1 MKDKKRAKLGA
12 LALLLG
18 GTLGLTMLASCDQS
32 SSSQTGG
39 EKVEDPNAPHYSIT
53 LDPNGGAFADGST
66 DVKVISVQE
75 GFAIDWSQYELVW
88 EGNDHLGWT
97 YSESGKPFPG
107 AREVKED
114 TTLKARWSATEEVIT
129 YDLTITIAGEDLTLA
144 YEAGVYQFYY
154 TGEIYGGYTKRG
166 ALYTVY
172 ADDLMALAKKDDGT
186 KERALYRAESN
197 YTEATGGEVY
207 ALFYNDGAFELFY
220 KYMYQGKWDNY
231 SMLMGYWTYKGYT
244 PPYKA
249 PEAPEFGQGNCMHRD
264 WEVFYDAGSEEEPDV
279 PVEEEK
285 PEEATTAED
294 AKEVYV
300 GTCSNTDT
308 MRIVF
313 FDDNTYQLQ
322 YDLAGQGME
331 GFYAVGTYKYST
343 DGELNVGV
351 TLTDNGDGT
360 ASFTV
365 DSNTYVVELDKLGIT
380 PKEEAV
386 ALYKALSTNSKTMIA
401 IFNSDGTYDV
411 KYDLSAMGSE
421 GYYTVESH
429 KWSYAGGVLS
439 VEFDTK
445 DLGDTIE
452 FTVGENTYSVVKAEL
467 EAALNK

>member
-1 MKDKKRAKLGA
+1 MKNKKRALLGA
-12 LALLLG
+12 LALMLG
-18 GTLGLTMLASCDQS
+18 GTLGLSVLASCDKGG
-32 SSSQTGG
+32 SSQTGG
-39 EKVEDPNAPHYSIT
+39 EKVEDPNAPHYTIT

-66 DVKVISVQE
+66 EAKTISVQE
-75 GFAIDWSQYELVW
+75 GFAIDWSKYELVW
-88 EGNDHLGWT
+88 EGNDHLGWI
-97 YSESGKPFPG
+97 YSESGRPFPG
-107 AREVKED
+107 AREIKED
-114 TTLKARWSATEEVIT
+114 TTLKARWSATEEVVS
-129 YDLTITIAGEDLTLA
+129 YDLTITIAEEELTLA

-172 ADDLMALAKKDDGT
+172 ADELMALAKKDDGT
-186 KERALYRAESN
+186 KERTLYRAESN

-207 ALFYNDGAFELFY
+207 ALFYNDGSFELFY
-220 KYMYQGKWDNY
+220 KYMYQGAWENY

-244 PPYKA
+244 PPFTA
-249 PEAPEFGQGNCMHRD
+249 PEAPKFGQGICMHKD
-264 WEVFYDAGSEEEPDV
+264 WEKFYDDGEEEPEV

-365 DSNTYVVELDKLGIT
+365 DGNTYVVQLDKFSVT
-380 PKEEAV
+380 PKEEASE
-386 ALYKALSTNSKTMIA
+386 LYTAKSTNSKTMIA
-401 IFNSDGTYDV
+401 VFNSDGTYDI
-411 KYDLSAMGSE
+411 KYDLSAMGSS
-421 GYYTVESH
+421 GFHTTESH
-429 KWSYAGGVLS
+429 KWSFVNGVLD
-439 VEFDTK
+439 VEVESEDK
-445 DLGDTIE
+445 GDTIE
-452 FTVGENTYSVVKAEL
+452 FTTGGNTYSVVKAEL
-467 EAALNK
+467 EAAMNK